1 MLIFREHR
9 CDSALIH
16 RIIKKRF
23 DSIIVSF
30 MKLPESFYGTI
41 FNFLEL
47 SLVLG
52 SLGVVLLTDIVYS
65 AFLLGFVSARISLLY
80 LLLDADF
87 VAAAQILI
95 YVGAVNVLIVFA
107 VMLINKK
114 KSRNFLLFWTIGD
127 GITSIICTSIF
138 MLLNNVVS
146 KTPWSKIYVVTKSN
160 REGPLFATD
169 DVRRIGSELL
179 TEFLIPFELMSI
191 ILLIAL
197 VGAIVLARRE
207 EIIDMEEDI
216 LRNKK

>member
-1 MLIFREHR
+1 MSIFREHR
-9 CDSALIH
+9 CDSGLIH

-47 SLVLG
+47 SLVFG

-65 AFLLGFVSARISLLY
+65 AFLLGFVFARISLLY

-127 GITSIICTSIF
+127 GITLIICTSIF

-146 KTPWSKIYVVTKSN
+146 KTPWSKIYVVTQSN
-160 REGPLFATD
+160 REGPLFSTD